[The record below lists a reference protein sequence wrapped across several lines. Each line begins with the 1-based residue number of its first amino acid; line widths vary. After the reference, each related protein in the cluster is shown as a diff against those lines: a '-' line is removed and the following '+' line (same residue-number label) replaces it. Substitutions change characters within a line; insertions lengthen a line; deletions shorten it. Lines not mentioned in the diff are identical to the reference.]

1 MRFYLG
7 PLSAPEHKGQFL
19 LIVPEETLDDYSFT
33 AYWTLDGTPDF
44 YSGTFSDVQF
54 DNVSRFPVK
63 SVHHGEKG
71 SFFFRFNY
79 ISETILD
86 GITMELHW
94 DGQSNAV
101 ATLEPLEAEDFG
113 GSQGGPESSI
123 YAGILSGYPETDG
136 RLFILT
142 IPWDSADEETASIA
156 LFSLSD
162 SAKSPV
168 HPQIE
173 QDSVVFETW
182 QRPQLGKGRFTA
194 RSPRWVLEGES
205 RDNDRTAL
213 HIWVKPCPTLAA
225 ENGSQVEIDTET
237 MSSDPVRLSL
247 ISGPSFWFVPIALT
261 LINDSGQT
269 LQYWTARGDPHIAED
284 MFNLGLDVLS
294 FVAPNWSPSKLVGMV
309 TKGIDVVQKIRDKVK
324 TLVKPF
330 SLEGA
335 KGTVLSSIDFLQ
347 RKTGKIG
354 EVELLEHSQRVTFWD
369 FDGTISGT
377 IVMSITWFGF
387 DRETSILTFYTAKR
401 EFNKL
406 QSQQVKASDLFDRKR
421 DFKGSERLKRVG
433 KMKSKLPDPWERSEK
448 SIKLAQSDFESNF
461 HGEKLASLT
470 LTKGVGNM
478 DNLSN
483 VPPVWPNG
491 IIYDPV
497 TTDCYKTTFDWKS
510 ADVSGDQPVG
520 YLDSNDLLFIQG
532 DDDEY
537 PADDCS
543 QFDTRGTFVK
553 DYFFQSDTGDKEQ
566 NEALSF
572 SNKIV
577 FLEYAYIEEG
587 NKNRYNVEK
596 VLFKK
601 VFNPKMPRKPSGQ
614 PVDKSEYY
622 DPFMKCIQDGLKEE
636 GKWRKK
642 YWAFWWDPATM
653 YVHGAVYMDRCAN
666 EDAGVSPWVIKR
678 KYPSRSD
685 NYPDCSKYPVV
696 AFVCKEHLPINFQ
709 SYKDY
714 EGKDE

>member
-44 YSGTFSDVQF
+44 YSGTFSDIQF

-162 SAKSPV
+162 SARSPV

-587 NKNRYNVEK
+587 NKN
-596 VLFKK
+596 
-601 VFNPKMPRKPSGQ
+601 SG
-614 PVDKSEYY
+614 
-622 DPFMKCIQDGLKEE
+622 
-636 GKWRKK
+636 
-642 YWAFWWDPATM
+642 
-653 YVHGAVYMDRCAN
+653 
-666 EDAGVSPWVIKR
+666 
-678 KYPSRSD
+678 
-685 NYPDCSKYPVV
+685 
-696 AFVCKEHLPINFQ
+696 
-709 SYKDY
+709 
-714 EGKDE
+714 